1 MLRLTFDGKQDSQDQ
16 MTIKPDSVQCVL
28 LVAGYSVLLASILLS
43 TLFNSTTSAKSLG
56 YMELPQSP
64 NSYFHINEL
73 GTSTSLVV
81 KLFDLTQ
88 AW

>member
-1 MLRLTFDGKQDSQDQ
+1 MLRLTFDGKQDSQGQ
-16 MTIKPDSVQCVL
+16 MIIKQDSVQCVL
-28 LVAGYSVLLASILLS
+28 LVARSSVLLASIFFS
-43 TLFNSTTSAKSLG
+43 TSFDSTTSAKSLG

>member
-1 MLRLTFDGKQDSQDQ
+1 MLRLTFDGKQDSQGR
-16 MTIKPDSVQCVL
+16 MIIKPDSVQCVF
-28 LVAGYSVLLASILLS
+28 LVARSSVLLASILLS
-43 TLFNSTTSAKSLG
+43 MSFDSTTSAKSLG

-64 NSYFHINEL
+64 NSYFHINGL